1 MSIGRFAL
9 TPIRLVVLVAFFGS
23 SAFIAFAIL
32 KVRDVSQIPML
43 SSGFLVLGLSFSAVA
58 VGAVMRL
65 WSAAARAQMGRAV
78 GLALGGGLAGL
89 AAIGCFSAAV
99 VLALL
104 WKSS

>member
-1 MSIGRFAL
+1 MSIGRFEL
-9 TPIRLVVLVAFFGS
+9 TPIRLVVLVAFLGS
-23 SAFIAFAIL
+23 IAFIAFAIL

-78 GLALGGGLAGL
+78 GLALGGGIAGL